1 MPTPS
6 NDDGALVAQNQRRA
20 TPPRHSNRSQSH
32 DDDTTPR
39 GRRPRPGASDPA
51 YPRGGARM
59 PDDGAYSRDEN
70 GRSHDDDA
78 YSRGGGA
85 HRRAGGAYARD
96 GKAHMVD
103 DDPHEHGEDA
113 PEDDADAP
121 EETLLEQLGGLSGL
135 IYSTLPVVVFVPS
148 NALWGLAAAIWIA
161 LGVAAAILVWR
172 LARRNPIQPA
182 ISGFLGVGVCA
193 FIAYRMG
200 AAKGFFLFGIW
211 ASLLYAGV
219 FLASLVVRWPLAGV
233 IWGVLNGHG
242 TQWRSDRRVVR
253 LYDLATLVWVLV
265 FAARYLVQSH
275 FYHTN
280 STGLLAITRI
290 AMGWPLTAVA
300 LLVTVWAVRRAGHA
314 PGGSEAEEP
323 ESEAEG

>member
-20 TPPRHSNRSQSH
+20 APPRHSNRSQSH

-51 YPRGGARM
+51 YPRGGVRM